1 MSACLCSVEFS
12 ALHPIAKPKEKKR
25 KTKQNNDFDLIEGEL
40 MGYCG
45 CFGPRKKGDK
55 LGIED
60 KSRYAEEP
68 VKQESSPQKVQT
80 NADIKAQIFTFQD
93 LSNATNKFREE
104 RFIGRGGFGA
114 VYRGKLESTGQV
126 VAIKQLDHS
135 GFQGEKEFLVEVL
148 MLSLM
153 YHSNLVKLIGYCAEE
168 DQRLLVYEYMPLGSL
183 EDHLLDI
190 RPDQEPL
197 DWNTRMMIAAGSAK
211 GLAYL
216 HNEADPPVIYRDLKS
231 ANILLGDDF
240 HPKLSDF
247 GLAKFGPT
255 GDKSHVSTRVMGTHG
270 YCAPEYAKTG
280 KLTTKSDIF
289 SFGVVLLEILTGQ
302 PAMDETRGRERMLV
316 DWARTRFKDKNC
328 ISLLADP
335 LLKGGFSESIFK
347 KVLEV
352 AFMCTNENPALR
364 PSIKDAV
371 RALDYLASHRYEP
384 NETKKVRIKEPEEHS
399 SPNEKLNMLDKDLER
414 ERAVA
419 EAKLW
424 GETLREQRLQN
435 VQNNQDVLDSWANK
449 IHHG

>member
-1 MSACLCSVEFS
+1 MYTEV
-12 ALHPIAKPKEKKR
+12 KR
-25 KTKQNNDFDLIEGEL
+25 EL
-40 MGYCG
+40 
-45 CFGPRKKGDK
+45 
-55 LGIED
+55 
-60 KSRYAEEP
+60 
-68 VKQESSPQKVQT
+68 SPQKVRT
-80 NADIKAQIFTFQD
+80 NAHIKAQIFTFQD
-93 LSNATNKFREE
+93 LSNATNNFKEE

-114 VYRGKLESTGQV
+114 VYKGQLERTGQV

-153 YHSNLVKLIGYCAEE
+153 HHSNLVKLIGYCAEE
-168 DQRLLVYEYMPLGSL
+168 DQRLLVYEYMSLGSL
-183 EDHLLDI
+183 EDHLIDVAH
-190 RPDQEPL
+190 DQEPL
-197 DWNTRMMIAAGSAK
+197 DWNTRMKIAAGAAK
-211 GLAYL
+211 GLEYL

-231 ANILLGDDF
+231 ANILLGEGF

-289 SFGVVLLEILTGQ
+289 SFGVVLLELLTGR
-302 PAMDETRGRERMLV
+302 PAMDDTRGRERMLV
-316 DWARTRFKDKNC
+316 DWAHPRFKDKNN

-335 LLKGGFSESIFK
+335 LLEGGFSESIFK

-352 AFMCTNENPALR
+352 AFMCVSETPTLR
-364 PSIKDAV
+364 PSIRDVV

-384 NETKKVRIKEPEEHS
+384 KEAKKVRIKGPEEHS
-399 SPNEKLNMLDKDLER
+399 SPSEKTNMVGKDSDR
-414 ERAVA
+414 DRAVA

-424 GETLREQRLQN
+424 GETLRAKT
-435 VQNNQDVLDSWANK
+435 ANRAE
-449 IHHG
+449 